1 MKKIRGTMAGESGEP
16 IPATTACGSLIGYV
30 TGSDKKPFTPTS
42 FHFGLLPGLET
53 QTPPQVLKKIS
64 KNQKHDLLC
73 KRALNDLGT
82 WAKNCTPGHIDTTGC
97 AFEN

>member
-1 MKKIRGTMAGESGEP
+1 MKKIRGTMAGGSEEP

-53 QTPPQVLKKIS
+53 QTPPQVIKKIQ
-64 KNQKHDLLC
+64 KKQKHELLC
-73 KRALNDLGT
+73 KRALKDLET
-82 WAKNCTPGHIDTTGC
+82 WAGNL
-97 AFEN
+97 N